1 MQLRYST
8 TSPFARKVRAAAYE
22 CGLAERIRLILSNP
36 WAPGSP
42 VAADNP
48 LGKIPVLITD
58 EGAYLYDSRVIC
70 EYLDALAGGV
80 LFPAAGAVR
89 WTALRRQALADGIA
103 DAAVLRRLESLRPDG
118 ERSDAWLARQQAAVA
133 RALDVLE
140 GEVGDFGQ
148 APTIGTIAIA
158 CALGYLDFRFAAD
171 DWRRARPALAA
182 WYAGFAAR
190 PSMAATVLHDSPA

>member
-1 MQLRYST
+1 MKLRYST
-8 TSPFARKVRAAAYE
+8 TSPFARKVRVVALE
-22 CGLAERIRLILSNP
+22 CGLANDVEPVLSNP

-58 EGAYLYDSRVIC
+58 DGECLYDSRVIC

-80 LFPAAGAVR
+80 LFPAAGPER

-103 DAAVLRRLESLRPDG
+103 DAAVLRRMESVRPEG
-118 ERSDAWLARQQAAVA
+118 ERSDAWSARQQAAIA

-140 GEVGDFGQ
+140 REVGDFGQ

-158 CALGYLDFRFAAD
+158 CALGYLDFRFAAE
-171 DWRRARPALAA
+171 DWRRARPVLAA
-182 WYAGFAAR
+182 WYAVFAAR
-190 PSMAATVLHDSPA
+190 PSLAATVLHDSPA